1 MYGIVKD
8 IFIYAIFVVAL
19 CFVSYNHLDPKSYRF
34 RKGIED
40 NLVSAAY
47 GGDKEF
53 TSVSL
58 AYIQGFPQP
67 IR

>member
-8 IFIYAIFVVAL
+8 IFIYAVFVFAL
-19 CFVSYNHLDPKSYRF
+19 CFVSYNHVDPKSYRF

-47 GGDKEF
+47 GGDMEF
-53 TSVSL
+53 TSVGLSL
-58 AYIQGFPQP
+58 FSSTQLGI
-67 IR
+67 